1 MACVVQGAH
10 ISEWQADLQAML
22 DGKVNAQLDFTI
34 QEVFGRQAVNIEELR
49 CACALVSYA
58 CGGIRQ

>member
-1 MACVVQGAH
+1 
-10 ISEWQADLQAML
+10 ML